1 MKNDTRDIEKITL
14 KGLFKVLNRRKI
26 SLIITSFI
34 IFSLGL
40 VYVLLVAPE
49 YGSSSKI
56 RISEDNIYYNSELYE
71 FFPEEADNL
80 WIIPEDIKEK
90 QVDYMVS
97 KFESAPY
104 EFKTDDILNIVIENT
119 GSNLSKEELSSS
131 IDVRIDRRLATV
143 TITIYTK
150 DPELAYEIN
159 KILLD
164 EYINN
169 KKQLLEESYYSF
181 LDEIDLRITE
191 VKDELDILS
200 VEAEQSVL
208 DFITRW
214 KDELIDLN
222 LNNLEIGFFDPIITR
237 DIDNKYEDYT
247 FLLNTKKVV
256 QDNKELFTDRIEVL
270 EMPELHNIQDYS
282 NYFRNILLSIVVS
295 LIFGIIVAFIVNHF
309 KSSK

>member
-1 MKNDTRDIEKITL
+1 MNNNTDNIMQITL
-14 KGLFKVLNRRKI
+14 KGFFKVLGRRKI
-26 SLIITSFI
+26 VFIIAFLV

-40 VYVLLVAPE
+40 VYTFLVAPE
-49 YGSSSKI
+49 YGLSSKI
-56 RISEDNIYYNSELYE
+56 RISEDNVYYNNELYK

-80 WIIPEDIKEK
+80 WIIPEDEREK

-104 EFKTDDILNIVIENT
+104 EFKTDDVLSIVIENT

-143 TITIYTK
+143 TITTYTK

-159 KILLD
+159 KILLN

-169 KKQLLEESYYSF
+169 KKQFLEESYYSF
-181 LDEIDLRITE
+181 LDVIDMRIAE
-191 VKDELDILS
+191 VKNELDTLS
-200 VEAEQSVL
+200 IEAEQSVV
-208 DFITRW
+208 DFATRW
-214 KDELIDLN
+214 QDELSNLN
-222 LNNLEIGFFDPIITR
+222 LDDLEIGFFDPIITR
-237 DIDNKYEDYT
+237 DIENKYNDYV
-247 FLLNTKKVV
+247 FLLNTSEIM
-256 QDNKELFTDRIEVL
+256 QDNKELFTNRIEVL

-282 NYFRNILLSIVVS
+282 NYFRNVLLSIVAA

-309 KSSK
+309 KSPK